1 MSDTSRFRNAATEIA
16 DGIVAA
22 SKADDDSIHWMTVTL
37 DPAKQIVWHA
47 SAGLYSGTSGI
58 ALFLLDASEVL
69 ARPDFRDIAIPALLW
84 CVRAA
89 ERSADYSFY
98 VGRLGIAFAMLRAA
112 AITGDTKHLESALRL
127 GKGYESYAASA
138 RVNDLLGGVAGSIVG
153 FLHLHQQTHEQ
164 WTADAVHALV
174 RRLVSSARWTP
185 AGLCWDVRAEFV
197 RGLCG
202 FSHGAAGVAFALL
215 EAAEYLDEP
224 AYRKLALEALRYE
237 AACYDSS
244 QGAWPD
250 FRKLEVDRGQGYGE
264 QMAMSSESLT
274 LPGVMDAWCHGAP
287 GIALSR
293 LRALELLGPQWREES
308 MRALARTRSS
318 TERFAQSH
326 LFTLCHGA
334 CGNASVFLEAARVLG
349 YPEYQLWAEEIG
361 DLAIAS
367 RERNGL
373 FFSGYSVPNSPE
385 ELSLM
390 MGNAGIGNFF
400 LNLADGGAT
409 EILSPRLSMKIGAED
424 PVTIGSVVHT
434 LAEGLMPASM
444 AAIEA
449 SRPEE
454 CASFFTEWRERADV
468 LAFVTSEGS
477 KAGAEAD
484 AALESEKL
492 RMRDECPSFALVAIT
507 RAWEQQCAAAFPDNE
522 LGSRRLQLAQFSLL
536 WRSGSDMRPSRFL
549 RIVGAGVEETPLTE
563 FSAAILETF
572 TKPATMAAAISSLE
586 EALETRTAATID
598 ALRAA
603 VHSQVLGAL
612 RAGVLVVAGSREPTT
627 TFRAD

>member
-1 MSDTSRFRNAATEIA
+1 MSDASRFRNAATEIA

-22 SKADDDSIHWMTVTL
+22 AKSGDDSVYWMTATL
-37 DPAKQIVWHA
+37 DAAKQIQWHA
-47 SAGLYSGTSGI
+47 SAGLYSGASGI
-58 ALFLLDASEVL
+58 ALFLLDASEAL
-69 ARPDFRDIAIPALLW
+69 ERPEYRDFAIAGLSW
-84 CVRAA
+84 SVRAA
-89 ERSADYSFY
+89 ERTSDYSFY
-98 VGRLGIAFAMLRAA
+98 LGRSGIAFAMLRAA
-112 AITGDTKHLESALRL
+112 VITGDTEHLESALRL
-127 GKGYESYAASA
+127 GKGYESYAATA
-138 RVNDLLGGVAGSIVG
+138 PVNDLLGGVAGSIVG
-153 FLHLHQQTHEQ
+153 FLHLHQQTHER
-164 WTADAVHALV
+164 WTIDAVHALV

-185 AGLCWDVRAEFV
+185 AGLCWDVRAEFIK
-197 RGLCG
+197 GLCG
-202 FSHGAAGVAFALL
+202 FSHGVAGVAFALL

-250 FRKLEVDRGQGYGE
+250 FRKLDVDRGQGYGG

-274 LPGVMDAWCHGAP
+274 IPGVMDAWCHGAP

-308 MRALARTRSS
+308 MHALARTRLAA
-318 TERFAQSH
+318 ERFAQSN

-334 CGNASVFLEAARVLG
+334 SGNASVFLEAARVFG
-349 YPEYQLWAEEIG
+349 NPEYRLWAEETG
-361 DLAIAS
+361 DSAIAS

-373 FFSGYSVPNSPE
+373 FFSGYSVPDPPE

-390 MGNAGIGNFF
+390 MGNAGIGLFF
-400 LNLADGGAT
+400 LNLAGGAT
-409 EILSPRLSMKIGAED
+409 NILSPRLTTKIRDKSD
-424 PVTIGSVVHT
+424 PVTIGRVVRT
-434 LAEGLMPASM
+434 LGERLMPRSM

-468 LAFVTSEGS
+468 LAFITLEGS
-477 KAGAEAD
+477 KAGQEAEV
-484 AALESEKL
+484 ALESEKL
-492 RMRDECPSFALVAIT
+492 RMRDQCPSFALVAIT
-507 RAWEQQCAAAFPDNE
+507 RAWEQRRAAALTEDE
-522 LGSRRLQLAQFSLL
+522 LGSCRLQLARFSLL
-536 WRSGSDMRPSRFL
+536 WRSEEDVRPPRFL

-563 FSAAILETF
+563 FSAAILEAF

-603 VHSQVLGAL
+603 VHGQVLGAL
-612 RAGVLVVAGSREPTT
+612 GARILVVAGSLEPTT
-627 TFRAD
+627 